1 MEPSPSIPY
10 NLRSR
15 GSVVGNRLL
24 RLRRGV
30 PVENHLRSRLKPRK
44 PSVNKARKPCG
55 PSRHRVI
62 DEELREHRQ
71 YRLWRMEKHVPYPL
85 VAMQHYNKYLRE
97 EEQYKVYDSKGG
109 IMLFYAKVG
118 TFHLEY
124 FTAVPK
130 SFENMPNSSDVV
142 PVKHFYARV
151 HEAPIRQTHVD
162 CCVQGPPVH
171 GSSYS
176 IMRVVPLSCQICGL
190 ANEHAIKSKSSELSN
205 QVNAA
210 REYESESDYWNGYSE
225 PDDAPKNEKQNR
237 GALA

>member
-1 MEPSPSIPY
+1 MESSPSIPY

-30 PVENHLRSRLKPRK
+30 PVENHHRSR
-44 PSVNKARKPCG
+44 RKPCG

-62 DEELREHRQ
+62 DEELRSHRQ

-109 IMLFYAKVG
+109 IMVGYDKVG
-118 TFHLEY
+118 FFHLMY

-130 SFENMPNSSDVV
+130 SFENMQNLSDVV

-151 HEAPIRQTHVD
+151 LEAPNRQTHVD
-162 CCVQGPPVH
+162 CCVQGPPLR
-171 GSSYS
+171 GSYS
-176 IMRVVPLSCQICGL
+176 ITRVVFVVLQMSMLS
-190 ANEHAIKSKSSELSN
+190 S
-205 QVNAA
+205 
-210 REYESESDYWNGYSE
+210 
-225 PDDAPKNEKQNR
+225 QNH
-237 GALA
+237 